1 MRLGTVIITYN
12 PSIDRLK
19 KSVKSIKDQ
28 SEKIIIV
35 DNGSSNIGE
44 ICTLIS
50 NEKIE
55 IIRNDRNYG
64 IAKALNIGMQYMLLN
79 HFDWALTLDQDS
91 ICTGDFIV
99 HAKKLAKYKSI
110 GIICPAVAYRG
121 WPSRTPQHKK
131 KVSQIK
137 ACMTSGS
144 LTRVAAWSEVKG
156 YDESFFI
163 DYVDNDFCE
172 KLKIRGYKIVRI
184 NDDLMSHELGE
195 PGIRMVLGHNVR
207 YAHHAAWRYY
217 YMIRNNLV
225 FIRRYR
231 KRLNVPKEYLKVLYI
246 ILMALSIEHNKV
258 EIFKNIIHGA
268 RNSIK
273 MA

>member
-1 MRLGTVIITYN
+1 MKMGALIVTFN
-12 PSIDRLK
+12 PSIDRLEK
-19 KSVKSIKDQ
+19 GIESIKGQ
-28 SEKIIIV
+28 CVKIVIV
-35 DNGSSNIGE
+35 DNASSNIDE

-64 IAKALNIGMQYMLLN
+64 IAKALNIGMQCMLLN
-79 HFDWALTLDQDS
+79 HFDWVLTLDQDS
-91 ICTGDFIV
+91 ICPGDFIV
-99 HAKKLAKYKSI
+99 HAEKLVKCKSI
-110 GIICPAVAYRG
+110 GIICPAVTYRG
-121 WPSRTPQHKK
+121 WTNRVSQHKR

-184 NDDLMSHELGE
+184 NDDFMSHELGE
-195 PGIRMVLGHNVR
+195 PGKRMFLGYNVR

-258 EIFKNIIHGA
+258 EVFKNIILGA